1 MKRLD
6 DCGHGMQI
14 WEIDVQTFQ
23 LEAEEEEKFLS
34 IDVDDC
40 QKNDLMFFSWR
51 FFDLIWLLGL
61 RPTMSPVDGPDR
73 PRIKGDKHTK

>member
-40 QKNDLMFFSWR
+40 QKNDLMFFS
-51 FFDLIWLLGL
+51 
-61 RPTMSPVDGPDR
+61 
-73 PRIKGDKHTK
+73 